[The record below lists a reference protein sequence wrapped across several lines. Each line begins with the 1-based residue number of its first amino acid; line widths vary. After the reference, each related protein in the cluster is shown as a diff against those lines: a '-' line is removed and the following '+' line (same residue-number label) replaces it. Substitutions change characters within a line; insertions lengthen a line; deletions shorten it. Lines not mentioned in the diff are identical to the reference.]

1 MLYPTLITLAVLQLS
16 AAQQVH
22 YFEPLHELEQV
33 TSEKWAKKYGKQFDQ
48 TFSGPLSFSHL
59 TYARCLEDRATPFD
73 IAILGMPFDT
83 AVTYR
88 PGARFGPFAIRSGSR
103 RQRELRGYTL
113 PWGMDPFAQGVK
125 VVDCG
130 DVSLVDS
137 RANAMP
143 CRLLLAFYT
152 GTGLSVR
159 QCSSGGSNA
168 GSIPNTVVASCSKR
182 FGTHK
187 RRFEVLRS
195 GW

>member
-1 MLYPTLITLAVLQLS
+1 MQSSSVFRQPTIIADYKLRTYARSYLPMLYPILITLAVLQL
-16 AAQQVH
+16 ATAQQVH
-22 YFEPLHELEQV
+22 YHESADELEQF
-33 TSEKWAKKYGKQFDQ
+33 TSEEWAKKYGKQFDQ

-59 TYARCLEDRATPFD
+59 TYERCLEDRTTPFD

-137 RANAMP
+137 RANSRP
-143 CRLLLAFYT
+143 CYLLYCVLHR
-152 GTGLSVR
+152 SR
-159 QCSSGGSNA
+159 S
-168 GSIPNTVVASCSKR
+168 
-182 FGTHK
+182 
-187 RRFEVLRS
+187 LRS
-195 GW
+195 TML

>member
-137 RANAMP
+137 RANARP
-143 CRLLLAFYT
+143 CRLLYCVLHRYR
-152 GTGLSVR
+152 S
-159 QCSSGGSNA
+159 
-168 GSIPNTVVASCSKR
+168 
-182 FGTHK
+182 
-187 RRFEVLRS
+187 LRS
-195 GW
+195 TML